1 MLLQRSDFTWLAKQN
16 TVCWTHEGKWAK
28 MYFTYRCRQANS
40 WQELEK
46 DWRAVGKNYHHQ
58 RWTVRV
64 YGAVLYSLD
73 TLYIAI
79 ASVSVLSLPSLY
91 EEHTAQL
98 QMHASHYCLDA
109 ASLSFC
115 LLPTM
120 QQQLHSGHCFI
131 ARCTSLHEMC
141 APCTAE
147 VCQPVCRL
155 PRDQS
160 TTGLKLVIK
169 GDQAYINSLLVISL
183 LILLPYTDPGWPCQT
198 DYSEE

>member
-1 MLLQRSDFTWLAKQN
+1 
-16 TVCWTHEGKWAK
+16 
-28 MYFTYRCRQANS
+28 MYFTFRCRQANS

-98 QMHASHYCLDA
+98 QMHASHFCLDA

-141 APCTAE
+141 AQQRSVSPSAGCLGISQ
-147 VCQPVCRL
+147 QPA
-155 PRDQS
+155 S
-160 TTGLKLVIK
+160 
-169 GDQAYINSLLVISL
+169 S
-183 LILLPYTDPGWPCQT
+183 
-198 DYSEE
+198 

>member
-1 MLLQRSDFTWLAKQN
+1 MERRRKLWPHYSWWVLAPSTQLILAMLLQRSDFTWLAKQN

-98 QMHASHYCLDA
+98 QMHASHFCLDA

-141 APCTAE
+141 AQQRSVSPSAGCLGISQ
-147 VCQPVCRL
+147 QPA
-155 PRDQS
+155 S
-160 TTGLKLVIK
+160 
-169 GDQAYINSLLVISL
+169 S
-183 LILLPYTDPGWPCQT
+183 
-198 DYSEE
+198 

>member
-1 MLLQRSDFTWLAKQN
+1 
-16 TVCWTHEGKWAK
+16 

-98 QMHASHYCLDA
+98 QMHASHFCLDA

-120 QQQLHSGHCFI
+120 Q
-131 ARCTSLHEMC
+131 
-141 APCTAE
+141 
-147 VCQPVCRL
+147 
-155 PRDQS
+155 
-160 TTGLKLVIK
+160 
-169 GDQAYINSLLVISL
+169 
-183 LILLPYTDPGWPCQT
+183 
-198 DYSEE
+198 